1 MSQAFDHLLELISHL
16 RSPDGC
22 AWDRK
27 QTHDTLRSHL
37 LEETYEVLE
46 TLDQQEPN
54 SLKEELGDLLLQVL
68 LHAHIEE
75 EEGHF
80 SMNDVVIHLSEK
92 LIRRHPHV
100 FNKDPHAGE
109 SLSAT
114 DVVQQWEVIK
124 QAERVQVGQRDSIL
138 QGVPKSLPSLHRA
151 HQVQSRASRVG
162 FDWEQPRQVVEK
174 LNEELEELRMAISD
188 QQSSQGTSDSQV
200 HPSPNIEA
208 EFGDVLF
215 TVANMARFLHLNPE
229 EALRKSTNRFVSR
242 FQFMERQAEQ
252 SEKNLQELTDQEWD
266 SLWEQAK
273 SYEQNQL
280 NPGM

>member
-92 LIRRHPHV
+92 LIRRHP
-100 FNKDPHAGE
+100 
-109 SLSAT
+109 
-114 DVVQQWEVIK
+114 
-124 QAERVQVGQRDSIL
+124 
-138 QGVPKSLPSLHRA
+138 
-151 HQVQSRASRVG
+151 
-162 FDWEQPRQVVEK
+162 
-174 LNEELEELRMAISD
+174 
-188 QQSSQGTSDSQV
+188 
-200 HPSPNIEA
+200 
-208 EFGDVLF
+208 
-215 TVANMARFLHLNPE
+215 
-229 EALRKSTNRFVSR
+229 
-242 FQFMERQAEQ
+242 
-252 SEKNLQELTDQEWD
+252 
-266 SLWEQAK
+266 
-273 SYEQNQL
+273 
-280 NPGM
+280 

>member
-1 MSQAFDHLLELISHL
+1 MSQAFDDLIELISHL

-46 TLDQQEPN
+46 ALDQKAPPA
-54 SLKEELGDLLLQVL
+54 LKEELGDLLLQVL
-68 LHAHIEE
+68 LHANIEE
-75 EEGHF
+75 EQCHF
-80 SMNDVVIHLSEK
+80 SMNDVVTHLSEK

-100 FNKDPHAGE
+100 FGKDQASGD
-109 SLSAT
+109 SLST
-114 DVVQQWEVIK
+114 TEVVQQWEVIK
-124 QAERVQVGQRDSIL
+124 QAERDQSGQTDSIL

-162 FDWEQPRQVVEK
+162 FDWKQPSQVVEK
-174 LNEELEELRMAISD
+174 LDEELEELRQALTAQEKAQTISD
-188 QQSSQGTSDSQV
+188 PGGNLSS
-200 HPSPNIEA
+200 NIEA

-215 TVANMARFLHLNPE
+215 TVANMARFLRIDPE

-242 FQFMERQAEQ
+242 FQFMEKQAERSQ
-252 SEKNLQELTDQEWD
+252 KKLQDLTDPEWD

-273 SYEQNQL
+273 CHEQIS
-280 NPGM
+280 

>member
-46 TLDQQEPN
+46 ALDQQEPD

-68 LHAHIEE
+68 LHAIIEE
-75 EEGHF
+75 EAGHF
-80 SMNDVVIHLSEK
+80 SMNDVVTHLSEK

-100 FNKDPHAGE
+100 FTKDPHAGE

-124 QAERVQVGQRDSIL
+124 QAERDQVGHRDSIL

-151 HQVQSRASRVG
+151 YQVQSRASRVG
-162 FDWEQPRQVVEK
+162 FDWEQPKQVVEK
-174 LNEELEELRMAISD
+174 LDEELEELRMAISD
-188 QQSSQGTSDSQV
+188 QQASQATSDSQV
-200 HPSPNIEA
+200 HPSPHIEA

-215 TVANMARFLHLNPE
+215 TVANMARFLHVNPE

-252 SEKNLQELTDQEWD
+252 SQKRLQELTDQEWD

-273 SYEQNQL
+273 SHEQNLL
-280 NPGM
+280 NPGT